1 VFTTEIDQ
9 SQNLLVVRY
18 GGRVTTNETSQCLKE
33 MGTALSQLPS
43 GFRLL
48 ADLSDLQSMDVS
60 CAPHITQIMELCNKA
75 GVDTVIRVVPDP
87 KRDIGLQIMSY
98 FHYGSGVRIATC
110 ETLAQAINMLSE
122 ENAS

>member
-18 GGRVTTNETSQCLKE
+18 GGRVTPNKTSQCLKE
-33 MGTALSQLPS
+33 MGTALRHGDQSCSRSQ
-43 GFRLL
+43 
-48 ADLSDLQSMDVS
+48 A
-60 CAPHITQIMELCNKA
+60 
-75 GVDTVIRVVPDP
+75 
-87 KRDIGLQIMSY
+87 DIGLQIMSY